1 MCKGLCTQYKQQR
14 RLDFGELAYKTHR
27 TGKPAFLLKQQRILF
42 RNITV
47 QCRDIV
53 FHTVHFVL
61 HITDMRQ
68 TVIQLYTDVMQRFTA
83 GLDLLLG
90 LGQILL

>member
-1 MCKGLCTQYKQQR
+1 
-14 RLDFGELAYKTHR
+14 
-27 TGKPAFLLKQQRILF
+27 
-42 RNITV
+42 
-47 QCRDIV
+47 
-53 FHTVHFVL
+53 
-61 HITDMRQ
+61 MRQ